1 MEREKIESLII
12 IGRIW
17 NEKTYGNTYHT
28 ATVYVNGRKLKSD
41 ITYGYE
47 NQYLITALNMLT
59 SAGYD
64 IPEDG
69 IDALAFIHSIADR
82 DKVRVARKCDL

>member
-1 MEREKIESLII
+1 MAREKIESLII

-17 NEKTYGNTYHT
+17 PEKTYGNTYHT

-41 ITYGYE
+41 ITYGCE
-47 NQYLITALNMLT
+47 NQYLITALNMLI

-69 IDALAFIHSIADR
+69 FDALTFIRSIADR
-82 DKVRVARKCDL
+82 EEVRVARRE